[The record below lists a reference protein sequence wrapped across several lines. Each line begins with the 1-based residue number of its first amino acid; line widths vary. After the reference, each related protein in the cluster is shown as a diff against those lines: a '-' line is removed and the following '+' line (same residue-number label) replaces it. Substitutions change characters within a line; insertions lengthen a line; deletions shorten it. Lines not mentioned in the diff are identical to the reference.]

1 MWISTHFVRSL
12 PARYPPMANAT
23 IWVKISQ
30 IIAPAFTVEA
40 EAPILDQGETDEN
53 PRPVPRVRR
62 INDNAAAVK
71 APPMTAGHDMPE
83 EWASFLDVKVRE
95 SGIDRT

>member
-1 MWISTHFVRSL
+1 
-12 PARYPPMANAT
+12 MAKAI

-30 IIAPAFTVEA
+30 MIAPAFTVEA
-40 EAPILDQGETDEN
+40 ETPMFDQGETDEN

-62 INDNAAAVK
+62 ISDSAAAVK

-83 EWASFLDVKVRE
+83 EWASFLTSRSGNRGSTGRGKVVCGME
-95 SGIDRT
+95 LAS